1 MRLIEI
7 PKIMSLKTCI
17 FLFVVLLS
25 GCDLVE
31 ITIQGDSA
39 SHAKLQRCSGLKIDV
54 VFQQDSLPP
63 GIFSGIIEGE
73 NLKFQM
79 SSYNPFNF
87 QRPLN
92 MLFIV
97 RGSSLNRSCQFKKG
111 STYEA
116 RNIMLR
122 NVDNFRETYEVEL
135 NKFRKIN

>member
-1 MRLIEI
+1 
-7 PKIMSLKTCI
+7 MSFLKACI
-17 FLFVVLLS
+17 FLFVILLS

-31 ITIQGDSA
+31 ITIHGDSA
-39 SHAKLQRCSGLKIDV
+39 SHAKLQRCNGLKIDI

-63 GIFSGIIEGE
+63 GIYSGTIEGE
-73 NLKFQM
+73 NLKFKT

-87 QRPLN
+87 HRSLN

-97 RGSSLNRSCQFKKG
+97 RDSSPNMACQFKRG
-111 STYEA
+111 NTYEA

-122 NVDNFRETYEVEL
+122 IVDNFQETYEVEL